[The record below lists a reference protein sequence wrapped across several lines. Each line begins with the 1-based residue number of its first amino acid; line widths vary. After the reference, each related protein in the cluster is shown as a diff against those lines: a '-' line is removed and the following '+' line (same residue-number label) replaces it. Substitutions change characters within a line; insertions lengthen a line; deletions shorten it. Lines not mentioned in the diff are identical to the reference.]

1 MSLPGPPPTHP
12 FSLDS
17 QCPTSSRRAFQHAA
31 SIPPAASRSG
41 LIRSGILGVK
51 RFVEIFLRS
60 FSTSKIH
67 IVSMAYNDPTVAIS
81 RELQMVSV
89 DKEVDNSRLQ
99 QTSLIHSR
107 ICALDTIV

>member
-51 RFVEIFLRS
+51 RFIEIFLRS
-60 FSTSKIH
+60 FSSSKIDT
-67 IVSMAYNDPTVAIS
+67 VSMAYGSSTVAS
-81 RELQMVSV
+81 HRELQKASV

-99 QTSLIHSR
+99 QTSLIRSR

>member
-51 RFVEIFLRS
+51 RFIEIFLRS
-60 FSTSKIH
+60 FSSSKIDV
-67 IVSMAYNDPTVAIS
+67 VSMVYGHHTGGGRD
-81 RELQMVSV
+81 ELSKESV
-89 DKEVDNSRLQ
+89 DKEVDNSRHQ
-99 QTSLIHSR
+99 QTSLIRPR
-107 ICALDTIV
+107 ICAADTIV

>member
-41 LIRSGILGVK
+41 LIRLGILGVK
-51 RFVEIFLRS
+51 RFIEIFLRS
-60 FSTSKIH
+60 FS
-67 IVSMAYNDPTVAIS
+67 SMKKCAIS
-81 RELQMVSV
+81 MTYECTAGSNGGELQKECV

-99 QTSLIHSR
+99 QTSLIRSR
-107 ICALDTIV
+107 ICAVDTIV